1 MQKEYIV
8 SKVEFVDLFY
18 LSNMDD
24 FADRIKCSNDPYWSS
39 VEGQLFYED
48 EFRVEDDVAYPTI
61 NDIPNTNFGLDD
73 F

>member
-18 LSNMDD
+18 LSNMEE
-24 FADRIKCSNDPYWSS
+24 FADRIKCSDDPYWSS
-39 VEGQLFYED
+39 VEGQLFYES
-48 EFRVEDDVAYPTI
+48 EFKVENDIAYPI
-61 NDIPNTNFGLDD
+61 IDSLSD